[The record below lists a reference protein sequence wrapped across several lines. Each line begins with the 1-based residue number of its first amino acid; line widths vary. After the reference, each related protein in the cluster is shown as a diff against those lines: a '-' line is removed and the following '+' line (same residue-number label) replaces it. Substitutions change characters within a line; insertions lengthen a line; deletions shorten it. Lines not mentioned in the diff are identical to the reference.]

1 MRPRAIIIIVQTM
14 FPNTSEHYYSRG
26 EKVEVDHVC
35 LGQDN
40 LRQNCLPYHL
50 FILHTGMKS
59 MILNI
64 LNTRC

>member
-14 FPNTSEHYYSRG
+14 FPNKSEHYSRG

-40 LRQNCLPYHL
+40 LRSKLSSIPSLYTSHGHEVHDL
-50 FILHTGMKS
+50 EYP
-59 MILNI
+59 
-64 LNTRC
+64 

>member
-40 LRQNCLPYHL
+40 LRSKLSSIPSLYTSHGHEVHDL
-50 FILHTGMKS
+50 EYP
-59 MILNI
+59 
-64 LNTRC
+64 